1 MEEEEKENAEATIA
15 ATAIRQRSNHFWRRR
30 LPPVSTRF
38 LILAHVNTSAFPR
51 KGGKTTPTVAVMMKY
66 KLIVVNV
73 VCLLLFILALLCII
87 NRRKM

>member
-1 MEEEEKENAEATIA
+1 MEEEEKENAEATMA
-15 ATAIRQRSNHFWRRR
+15 AIRERSNHFWRRR
-30 LPPVSTRF
+30 LHPVSTHF
-38 LILAHVNTSAFPR
+38 PILAHNTSAFSR